1 MDENTKHIVASNLTV
16 AFYSMRQMSETFNES
31 IMFETYENF
40 LSLLDA
46 KFGIT
51 ERRVLGARPQ
61 SGLSPTIAESSG
73 TPTTG
78 KK

>member
-1 MDENTKHIVASNLTV
+1 MDENTKHIVASNLTA
-16 AFYSMRQMSETFNES
+16 AFYSPQEMGSALTEK
-31 IMFETYENF
+31 IVFETYENF

-46 KFGIT
+46 KSGIT

-73 TPTTG
+73 TLTTG